1 MKRTGGTTE
10 TMQSE
15 YPLLITLGALLIL
28 GPLVKSLMERL
39 GVPALIG
46 YIGLGFLVSVVN
58 QKTAF
63 VTPAF
68 DQTFSVLA
76 QLGVVA
82 LLFRVGLKS
91 HTEALLKKLPDAS
104 LLWIGDVV
112 TNLAFGFI
120 ISRYALGWPLDTS
133 LVIATAFS
141 ATSVAVSVAVWD
153 ELHLLGTPRGQLLL
167 DVAELDDLSG
177 VILLAL
183 LLAIIPLLL
192 DGGTAI
198 LPPLGMTALS
208 VVVKLALFVAGC
220 YLFSYFVEPG
230 FTRFNSRWEKSVV
243 GLTITVLGSGLA
255 IAGIAEFL
263 GFSLAIGALFAGLAF
278 SRDPEAV
285 HTDAGFAY
293 FYELLTPFFFI
304 YIGMQVDPGVI
315 ASSLGLAA
323 ILFVPAALGKFLGVT
338 TPALLIMKKRE
349 AALLGLSMVPRAEIA
364 MVIVF
369 QCRQL
374 GGGLVS
380 DEVFSAMVLLS
391 VMTSIFAPLVLRR
404 LLAAQQER

>member
-1 MKRTGGTTE
+1 
-10 TMQSE
+10 MQTE
-15 YPLLITLGALLIL
+15 YPLLIALGALLIL
-28 GPLVKSLMERL
+28 SPLVKSLMQRL

-58 QKTAF
+58 RQAAF

-68 DQTFSVLA
+68 DQTFGVLA

-91 HTEALLKKLPDAS
+91 HTQALLKKLPDAA
-104 LLWIGDVV
+104 LLWVGDVL

-120 ISRYALGWPLDTS
+120 VSRYVLGWALDTS
-133 LVIATAFS
+133 LMVATAFS

-153 ELHLLGTPRGQLLL
+153 EVNLLDTPRGQLLL

-177 VILLAL
+177 VILLAV
-183 LLAIIPLLL
+183 LLAVIPVLA
-192 DGGTAI
+192 GGGMAI
-198 LPPLGMTALS
+198 LAPLGMTTLS

-220 YLFSYFVEPG
+220 YLFSHFAEPA
-230 FTRFNSRWEKSVV
+230 FTRFNSRWEQSVV
-243 GLTITVLGSGLA
+243 GLTIVVLGAGLA
-255 IAGIAEFL
+255 IAGVAEYL

-293 FYELLTPFFFI
+293 FYEFLTPFFFI
-304 YIGMQVDPGVI
+304 YIGMQVDPGAI
-315 ASSLGLAA
+315 GSSIGLAA
-323 ILFVPAALGKFLGVT
+323 ILLVPAALGKFLGVAA
-338 TPALLIMKKRE
+338 PALLLMKRRD

-364 MVIVF
+364 MVVVF

-374 GGGLVS
+374 GGDLVS
-380 DEVFSAMVLLS
+380 DEAFAAMVVLS
-391 VMTSIFAPLVLRR
+391 VLTSIFAPLLLRR
-404 LLAAQQER
+404 LLAASLAKTSG